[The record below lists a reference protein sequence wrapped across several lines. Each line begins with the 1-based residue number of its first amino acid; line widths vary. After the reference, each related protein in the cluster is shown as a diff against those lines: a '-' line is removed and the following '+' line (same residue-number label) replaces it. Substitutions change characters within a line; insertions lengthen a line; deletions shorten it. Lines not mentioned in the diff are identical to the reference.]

1 VECHNKDAQNNM
13 TAITGKVN
21 NQLPLKIKVTFLQT
35 LHKWEKRKQN
45 GSWRLSSSEANG
57 RTVCKT
63 LEF

>member
-1 VECHNKDAQNNM
+1 M